1 VSAGAASDR
10 QDERY
15 YRGTILRV
23 HAGSQTG
30 VLRTS
35 NGRDVPFTGR
45 DLELVGAAGGFAS
58 LRPGL
63 EVGFDL
69 GRTSR
74 GLCVSLIRVYEAP

>member
-1 VSAGAASDR
+1 VSADSGR
-10 QDERY
+10 DERY
-15 YRGTILRV
+15 YHGTILRV
-23 HAGSQTG
+23 HAGSRTG

-35 NGRDVPFTGR
+35 NGRDLPFTAR
-45 DLELVGAAGGFAS
+45 DLELVGASRGFAS

-69 GRTSR
+69 GRTSS